1 MLTFKKYIKEAW
13 SADISQTKRDPIV
26 SDTKPITYDDPNKF
40 DKNANKIGEVG
51 GLHLYHSSS
60 PGSGA
65 SYFTYNP
72 EDKKIHHT
80 VRFAGQINNPDKS
93 ITYQFPTTQG
103 RKSSPVRMNDVI
115 KSISRTHNASIE
127 WTKNSEGMQK
137 SLNRMMSDP
146 EMRVHGLHSNGFAQP
161 LTSDMITHIP
171 YGSKDPEQQK
181 IGRMKIVTGYNP
193 PQKDIGG

>member
-1 MLTFKKYIKEAW
+1 MLGFKQFTEAW
-13 SADISQTKRDPIV
+13 AADISQTKRDPIV
-26 SDTKPITYDDPNKF
+26 SDTKPITYDDPTKF
-40 DKNANKIGEVG
+40 DKNANRIGSVG
-51 GLHLYHSSS
+51 NLDLYHSVS
-60 PGSGA
+60 PGGGA
-65 SYFTYNP
+65 SYFTHSP

-80 VRFAGQINNPDKS
+80 VRFTSQVTNPDKS

-115 KSISRTHNASIE
+115 KSISKIHNANIE

-146 EMRVHGLHSNGFAQP
+146 EMRVHGLHANGQTQP
-161 LTSDMITHIP
+161 LTSDMVTHAS
-171 YGSKDPEQQK
+171 YGSKDPENQR

-193 PQKDIGG
+193 PKEIGG